1 MKEPSFTYFSD
12 VKDGRLQLNISK
24 RIKEDLAAFEGK
36 RVEINIARKKSKRS
50 NQQNRLMW
58 VYATILAD
66 EIGMSKNEVHEI
78 LKYKFLQKEA
88 VDEKTGEVLKYIGST
103 TTLTKSEFIDLIDN
117 VIRWAAEFFN
127 VVLPAPNTQIDMLWP
142 KNNTKHSTA
151 IR

>member
-12 VKDGRLQLNISK
+12 VKGGRLQLNISK
-24 RIKEDLAAFEGK
+24 RIKEDLSAFEGK

-78 LKYKFLQKEA
+78 LKYKFLQKEEMK
-88 VDEKTGEVLKYIGST
+88 EKTGEVLKYIGST

-127 VVLPAPNTQIDMLWP
+127 VVLPAPNTQIDML
-142 KNNTKHSTA
+142 
-151 IR
+151 